1 MLRRGGRISGMRALN
16 HLILV
21 ALVGAVLCLVAAIL
35 AVAQVVPVAPV
46 TVLAAFLLCFGVGKG
61 AMALRAL
68 GPTPAGDEP
77 AHASRTVRG
86 LWVGYKLLAAAVA
99 LAGAVYLWQR
109 GPTALDGA
117 LGARA
122 AEHTKP

>member
-1 MLRRGGRISGMRALN
+1 MRTLN
-16 HLILV
+16 QLILV
-21 ALVGAVLCLVAAIL
+21 AVVGAALCLVVATL

-46 TVLAAFLLCFGVGKG
+46 TVLAAFLLCFGIGKG

-77 AHASRTVRG
+77 GHASPTVRG
-86 LWVGYKLLAAAVA
+86 LWLSYKLLAAAVA
-99 LAGAVYLWQR
+99 LAGAVYLWHR

-117 LGARA
+117 MGTAA
-122 AEHTKP
+122 AEHVQP